1 MVVFHGNARSDS
13 SFNHRKIVD
22 GSSVV
27 LRQVFR
33 KLGGPKLHL
42 GDTGM
47 RGYDLPAVVNFG
59 DSWCYFHHFLLGT
72 RASGMKT
79 FGFPRRESNSHPFLS
94 CATTVGEKM
103 NAKSAKSPTKISKC
117 FGKLIL

>member
-1 MVVFHGNARSDS
+1 MVVFHGNARRDS
-13 SFNHRKIVD
+13 SFNRRKIVD

-33 KLGGPKLHL
+33 KLGGAKLHL
-42 GDTGM
+42 GDSGM
-47 RGYDLPAVVNFG
+47 RATIFQPSSIFG